1 MKLQSLLSYAKFQ
14 IIMSILLFLILSILT
29 VQVEAKD
36 FNVKSSNSI
45 TIKDK
50 DSYPIQL
57 IHADSSFVIYTKGTE
72 ANEIKSIEFLN
83 NTLRS
88 VNNIKLKTTPIDR
101 VDYVIWT
108 GEQLIILWEKKNKN
122 DRALSYQVINKNGR
136 TSAKTF
142 LGNLENCFSNYL
154 KEHQVEIIKSPNN
167 ENFGFIVNDI
177 YSKKYSGKDA
187 KYLEFIALFDK
198 DGKLLD
204 KQKNA
209 YNTFQQLDG
218 FHFLTNEAQYL
229 KFSSN
234 ATKKQILVTKK
245 DLIEKQKE
253 VLKLN
258 LEIPNTVQI
267 LSYRIEFNPFQNNY
281 TYISTTKD
289 EKNLMGING
298 EYVATYDLNRD
309 TAFSQ
314 WYSLYPNELFKSSQ
328 KSFKFPEGNILLKD
342 FSLSN
347 DFKIRKVEF
356 KEDGGYYVIQEY
368 YKRYTPP
375 FLKEMLGQEISAK
388 TENLFNTDYKFNTS
402 LDPQDFIITN
412 VNSKG
417 EIDWIKYLPKSQNAL
432 GHQFGSFDA
441 FTKNDD
447 LYLIYNVAKSQKS
460 FAKYLD
466 SNHVSVQKL
475 VPICKKLNKEG
486 KITSYNLDK
495 FFSKNMVFYPIFSIY
510 QPAKIG
516 SLYTIIQ
523 EKSYNINLYSVIQLS
538 AEN

>member
-1 MKLQSLLSYAKFQ
+1 
-14 IIMSILLFLILSILT
+14 MSILLFLILSILT

-72 ANEIKSIEFLN
+72 SNEIKSIEFLN

-101 VDYVIWT
+101 VEYVIWT
-108 GEQLIILWEKKNKN
+108 GDQLIILWEKKNKN
-122 DRALSYQVINKNGR
+122 DRALSYQIINKNGR

-167 ENFGFIVNDI
+167 ENFGFIINDI

-209 YNTFQQLDG
+209 YNTFQKLDG

-234 ATKKQILVTKK
+234 ASKKQILVTKK

-253 VLKLN
+253 VIKLN
-258 LEIPNTVQI
+258 LEIPNSVQI
-267 LSYRIEFNPFQNNY
+267 ISYRIEFNPFQNNY

-289 EKNLMGING
+289 QKNLMGING

-375 FLKEMLGQEISAK
+375 FLKEMLGQESSAK

-523 EKSYNINLYSVIQLS
+523 EKTYNINQYSVIQLS